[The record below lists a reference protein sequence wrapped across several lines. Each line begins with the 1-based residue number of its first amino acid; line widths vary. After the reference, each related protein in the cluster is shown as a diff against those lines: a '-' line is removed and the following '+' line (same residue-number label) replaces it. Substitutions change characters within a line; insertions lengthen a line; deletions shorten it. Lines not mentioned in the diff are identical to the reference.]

1 MYAVSCCY
9 KLYALEIKNAGLW
22 SMFFPPNSEVKW
34 VTGSDII
41 LTVTIVS
48 YLLRK

>member
-1 MYAVSCCY
+1 MMYAVSCCY
-9 KLYALEIKNAGLW
+9 KLYAIEIKTLGYGL
-22 SMFFPPNSEVKW
+22 FFPPNSEVKW